1 MSQPNI
7 PDITPKISV
16 TKKEALSLLL
26 SSIAMEEL
34 ALSNLINAEA
44 DKMLALASLAKKEG
58 CLPSRSLLQ
67 IQQNTAQFI
76 EGIVIKQWLA
86 LNRLDRIIQLAGH
99 DHVCEC
105 WENEGEE

>member
-7 PDITPKISV
+7 PDITPEISV

-44 DKMLALASLAKKEG
+44 DNILALASLIKKEG
-58 CLPSRSLLQ
+58 CLPSRSLQQ

-86 LNRLDRIIQLAGH
+86 LNRLDRIIHLAGH
-99 DHVCEC
+99 EGTCEC
-105 WENEGEE
+105 CHSEVEE